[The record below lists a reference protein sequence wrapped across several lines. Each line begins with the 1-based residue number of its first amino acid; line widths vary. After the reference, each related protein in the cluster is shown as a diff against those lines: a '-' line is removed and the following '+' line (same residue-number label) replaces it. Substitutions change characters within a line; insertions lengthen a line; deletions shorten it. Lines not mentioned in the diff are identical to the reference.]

1 MRRGPGR
8 ALADVAP
15 TSDRH
20 CHLTN
25 RCGDVTHVA
34 TVTNRRGQV
43 TYRRSMD
50 PLTQPRLLSPGDRVR
65 VVAPA
70 GPVPPARLDR
80 GLAWLRS
87 LGLEVVE
94 GDALRAASGHGL
106 DFVAGD
112 DDRRRADL
120 VDGLLDPATRAVI
133 AARGGDGTPRLLD
146 GLPWRA
152 LARAEP
158 TIVAGLSD
166 LTCLHQA
173 VAARLGWASLWS
185 PMPGTRVLGGDHP
198 DEWSRTGLAAALG
211 VGAPPDVELVGTT
224 LRPGA
229 PVTAPLVG
237 GTLALLSAMA
247 GTAGW
252 QPATGAIAILE
263 DVGERAY
270 RIERFLT
277 HLERAGFFHGC
288 VGVALGDLTDC
299 APRLQVEATV
309 ADFVGRL
316 GLPAVGALSFG
327 HGPRQASLWLGR
339 PATLDPDTA
348 RLHQPLPT

>member
-1 MRRGPGR
+1 
-8 ALADVAP
+8 
-15 TSDRH
+15 
-20 CHLTN
+20 
-25 RCGDVTHVA
+25 
-34 TVTNRRGQV
+34 
-43 TYRRSMD
+43 MD
-50 PLTQPRLLSPGDRVR
+50 PLALPRLLSPGDRVR

-70 GPVPPARLDR
+70 GPVPPARLER

-87 LGLEVVE
+87 LGLDVVE
-94 GDALRAASGHGL
+94 GDALRARSGHGL

-112 DDRRRADL
+112 DDQRRADL

-146 GLPWRA
+146 DLPWKE

-185 PMPGTRVLGGDHP
+185 PMPGTHVLGGDDP
-198 DEWSRTGLAAALG
+198 DEWSRAGLAAALG
-211 VGAPPDVELVGTT
+211 VGAPRGVDLVGTT
-224 LRPGA
+224 LRPGVA
-229 PVTAPLVG
+229 VSAPLVG
-237 GTLALLSAMA
+237 GTMALLSAMA

-277 HLERAGFFHGC
+277 HLERAGFFDGC
-288 VGVALGDLTDC
+288 LGVAFGDLTDC
-299 APRLQVEATV
+299 APQAQVEATI

-316 GLPAVGALSFG
+316 GLPAVGGLSFG

-339 PATLDPDTA
+339 PATLDPATA
-348 RLHQPLPT
+348 RLHQALPT